1 MPTCI
6 HSTSLGIMS
15 RRAASLVEL
24 AKKEYSNGPFQIEEM
39 ERDQLEQDPYV
50 MDTGDIEDGID
61 YDFKHWKKRK
71 TNILCENP
79 HKRAQLPTVVE
90 PDTLKS
96 LEQKTQKTLVTENEC
111 DTSSDFH
118 YSSVSFQKSA

>member
-1 MPTCI
+1 MSKCI
-6 HSTSLGIMS
+6 NSTSLGIMS

-24 AKKEYSNGPFQIEEM
+24 AKKEYSIGPSQIGEM

-50 MDTGDIEDGID
+50 MDTDDIEDGID
-61 YDFKHWKKRK
+61 YDYKHWKKRK
-71 TNILCENP
+71 TNILCEKP
-79 HKRAQLPTVVE
+79 HERASLPTEFE

-96 LEQKTQKTLVTENEC
+96 LEQKTLVTENEC